1 MKTLY
6 DSYAAFCLLLEE
18 PANLS
23 MPYEKLCARAHV
35 SPVDLSEILLEE
47 LGYTGPELLR
57 TICCRAA
64 I

>member
-1 MKTLY
+1 MRTLTK
-6 DSYAAFCLLLEE
+6 SYEAFCSLLED
-18 PANLS
+18 PSNLS
-23 MPYEKLCARAHV
+23 QTYEKLCARAHV